1 MCPGAFVRGVPE
13 GAGVVYSEAVV
24 EVPARLD
31 RVLGQVRH
39 AVHGVVDADAVPVD
53 GGRLR
58 QLVLEVHEDLLALA
72 RADRRPGRD
81 AVVEPGAR
89 RRLAG
94 WQKLRLAGP
103 GRAEERR
110 VGKECVGTCRFRG
123 WR

>member
-72 RADRRPGRD
+72 RADRRSEEHTSELQSLMHISY
-81 AVVEPGAR
+81 AVFCLKKKKTNAHYKYSMHR
-89 RRLAG
+89 I
-94 WQKLRLAGP
+94 
-103 GRAEERR
+103 
-110 VGKECVGTCRFRG
+110 T
-123 WR
+123 